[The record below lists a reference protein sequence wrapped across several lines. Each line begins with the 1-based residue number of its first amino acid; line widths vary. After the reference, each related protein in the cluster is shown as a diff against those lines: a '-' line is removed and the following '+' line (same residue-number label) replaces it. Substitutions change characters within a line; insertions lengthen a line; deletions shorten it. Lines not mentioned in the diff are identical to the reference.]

1 MMTDKLI
8 TQVDPAW
15 QQAMNDLADEKHE
28 LLAMLDNITTLWE
41 MEAPL
46 EDLENAMVRAKK
58 LMNKFET
65 DTEV

>member
-1 MMTDKLI
+1 MTDKLI